1 MPQSA
6 GKPRRIDIDRALLAC
21 AGLIF
26 VFALAFYFSA
36 GGATPSLREALFA
49 RSALPQHNDDDLATG
64 SVIFVPQTGNAC
76 RERLIDNATWT
87 MRDAGTVPCDRVF
100 SGAHRGSG
108 LPGSA
113 RLDAIRDSFRK

>member
-1 MPQSA
+1 MPQ

-36 GGATPSLREALFA
+36 GGAAPSLREALFA
-49 RSALPQHNDDDLATG
+49 RAALPPQSDDDLATG
-64 SVIFVPQTGNAC
+64 SVIFVPETGNVC

-87 MRDAGTVPCDRVF
+87 MRDAGTVPCDRVL
-100 SGAHRGSG
+100 SGAHRHFGG
-108 LPGSA
+108 PGSA